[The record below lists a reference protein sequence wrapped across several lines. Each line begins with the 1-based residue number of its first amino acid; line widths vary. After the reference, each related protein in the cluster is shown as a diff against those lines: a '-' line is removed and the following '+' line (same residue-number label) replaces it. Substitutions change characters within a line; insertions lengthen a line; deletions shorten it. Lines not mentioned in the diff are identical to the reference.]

1 MIQDI
6 DASSSM
12 FDFNN
17 RMINHINAKAVG
29 FKMLWTLFLGSIGVS
44 AIVPLYYIITR
55 RDKAGIKGWT
65 FHEDQIKPLSRTE
78 VRVRIRPVRGEGV
91 ICQICMGRLKPGLPH
106 FKCGC
111 GKVFHITCLKRTA
124 FCPYCQRNYL
134 PGEVEEGATY
144 PDMESMECPVC
155 KRSVY
160 KDSGRCEC
168 GAIIA
173 DEEGRFYCPGCGT
186 QIDEGE
192 NECPHC
198 AEHFEDI
205 NLIQCPFCG
214 RVFDEGRGIC
224 ECGTFLSEVC
234 PDCGVCLS
242 SEDRSCPS
250 CGISFELVEVC

>member
-1 MIQDI
+1 
-6 DASSSM
+6 
-12 FDFNN
+12 
-17 RMINHINAKAVG
+17 
-29 FKMLWTLFLGSIGVS
+29 
-44 AIVPLYYIITR
+44 
-55 RDKAGIKGWT
+55 
-65 FHEDQIKPLSRTE
+65 
-78 VRVRIRPVRGEGV
+78 
-91 ICQICMGRLKPGLPH
+91 
-106 FKCGC
+106 
-111 GKVFHITCLKRTA
+111 
-124 FCPYCQRNYL
+124 
-134 PGEVEEGATY
+134 VEEGATY
-144 PDMESMECPVC
+144 PDMGSMECPVC

-198 AEHFEDI
+198 AERFEDI

-234 PDCGVCLS
+234 PNCGVCLS

-250 CGISFELVEVC
+250 CGVSFEIVEGC